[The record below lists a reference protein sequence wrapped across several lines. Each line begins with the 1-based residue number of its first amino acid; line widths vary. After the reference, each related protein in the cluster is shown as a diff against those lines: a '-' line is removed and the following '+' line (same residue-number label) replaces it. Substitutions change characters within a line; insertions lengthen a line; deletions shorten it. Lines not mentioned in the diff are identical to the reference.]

1 MEKLPINTNVPLF
14 VGEDEIEAYGQ
25 QVWAF
30 HKKPNLPYGFI
41 TFDKYWRKAP
51 SWWSS
56 AAGEFA
62 TEEERAAAV
71 PISEVPEQYREDR
84 SGLTAPT
91 DNTNYDHLFE
101 IEAESEVEVP
111 EKEPEAEKEPEVK
124 PVEKPAVVLASP
136 TWGKIVRIFGQALD
150 KIADVLEG
158 D

>member
-1 MEKLPINTNVPLF
+1 MEKLPINENVPLF
-14 VGEDEIEAYGQ
+14 VGEDEVEAYGQ

-41 TFDKYWRKAP
+41 TFDKYWRRVP

-62 TEEERAAAV
+62 TEEEREGAV

-84 SGLTAPT
+84 SGLTEPT
-91 DNTNYDHLFE
+91 DRTNYDHLFE
-101 IEAESEVEVP
+101 TEVEVP
-111 EKEPEAEKEPEVK
+111 KKETEAEKEPEVK
-124 PVEKPAVVLASP
+124 PTEKPVVVLASP

-150 KIADVLEG
+150 KVADVLEG
-158 D
+158 V